1 MKKIVNTLMAIYFM
15 FAISQAYAQSQDLAA
30 DTEEKSEVCLTQD
43 QYDYL
48 QENWKKILKDDYETF
63 NEELNKEVTFVITE
77 DSELLTPGCDILGEM
92 VEVVLRRW
100 FKEIDKETRDN
111 LVGTIKELCEILVKD
126 RENED

>member
-1 MKKIVNTLMAIYFM
+1 MAIYFM